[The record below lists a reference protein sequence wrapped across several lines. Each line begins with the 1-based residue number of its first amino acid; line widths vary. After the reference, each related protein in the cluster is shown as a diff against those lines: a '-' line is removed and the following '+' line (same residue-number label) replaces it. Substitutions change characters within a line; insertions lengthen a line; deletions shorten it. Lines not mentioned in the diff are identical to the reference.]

1 MIINYRNKYLR
12 ADLIFGIL
20 YLVLGLT
27 GFFYGSNGFIKYGFT
42 AIGLLYLFQYFYK
55 VKYSYLKI
63 EGNILF
69 LNIIFQ
75 QKKIDLSKVTRI
87 KKFADEITFLTPH
100 EKLKISTKLIARE
113 DLLNLQNL
121 LASLDLEPQKNPFKK
136 EILEIT

>member
-1 MIINYRNKYLR
+1 LK
-12 ADLIFGIL
+12 GWWW
-20 YLVLGLT
+20 LVYILT
-27 GFFYGSNGFIKYGFT
+27 GKLTSN
-42 AIGLLYLFQYFYK
+42 Q
-55 VKYSYLKI
+55 
-63 EGNILF
+63 
-69 LNIIFQ
+69 NIIFQ